1 MTLLASSAFF
11 LSGFAAL
18 LYQVSW
24 QRMLVIFSGADVY
37 SATLIVAAFMGG
49 LGVGNLAGG
58 HVADRTSARMSLVLF
73 ASAELAIAVFGRFS
87 ASLYYDYL
95 YQQLGHFDI
104 APPVMGGVLFI
115 SLLWPTFFMG
125 ASLPLLARTLTQ
137 RVDRAASVI
146 GVLYGVNTLGAAAGA
161 VLSTWWLLPHFGLEG
176 SVRVGALL
184 NIICATV
191 LFPLAVALKRAP
203 ARPPRVCE
211 HEAAPTWSTDAT
223 TGPAFGFWVW
233 AGIFGLSGMLA
244 LSLEIVWF
252 RLLGVMMKSTAFTFG
267 TLLALYLAGIG
278 LGALAGSFM
287 APRVR
292 RPAIAFL
299 SLQAAAAVGA
309 CVLLTI
315 FLRRVDNIPQV
326 WASLASYEPMSV
338 REQIAQLQG
347 ALFGAPD
354 APAPAMFL
362 TMYFGVPAA
371 LVVPSTLLMG
381 CSFPMLQRVVQTDL
395 RRVGRRVGVLL
406 FANVV
411 GSMLGAAITGWLLL
425 DLFGTAGTL
434 RLIAFASGLFAVL
447 AVVLMGREAHWN
459 ARRAQ
464 AAAGA
469 SLVVYAAVLLVM
481 PDTMTLWTRLHGAS
495 PDRVIFGEDGS
506 GVSVVKTQP
515 TSAIVFV
522 NGVGQSEIPY
532 GDVHTALGAL
542 PAFIHPAPKAAAII
556 GLGSGDTV
564 HAVGGRRDL
573 ETITCVEI
581 IKSQIGTLRALE
593 AVWPYEGLKH
603 LLADSRVRH
612 LAGDGR
618 IHLMRGGAQYDI
630 IEADALRPSSAY
642 SGNLYSEE
650 YFTLV
655 RDSLKTNGLA
665 ATWAPTARVH
675 NAFVRV
681 FPYVV
686 SVPGILIGSRSPIDL
701 DRDAIAARLA
711 ASDAREYYAAAGID
725 IERMFAEYLTEPAR
739 YGPEFSRESLGDF
752 NTDLFPRDEFD
763 LSPEIR
769 TQ

>member
-58 HVADRTSARMSLVLF
+58 HVADRTSARASLVLF
-73 ASAELAIAVFGRFS
+73 ATAELAIAVFGLFS
-87 ASLYYDYL
+87 TSLYYDYL

-104 APPVMGGVLFI
+104 APAVMGGILFV

-125 ASLPLLARTLTQ
+125 ASLPLLARTLAQ

-161 VLSTWWLLPHFGLEG
+161 VLSTWWLLPRLGLEG
-176 SVRVGALL
+176 GVRVAALL
-184 NIICATV
+184 NIICAAV
-191 LFPLAVALKRAP
+191 LLPLAVMMRRSP
-203 ARPPRVCE
+203 ARPPE
-211 HEAAPTWSTDAT
+211 SSANDAAETRSPDAP
-223 TGPAFGFWVW
+223 TGPAFSFWMW
-233 AGIFGLSGMLA
+233 AAIFGLSGMLA
-244 LSLEIVWF
+244 LSLEIIWF

-267 TLLALYLAGIG
+267 TLLALYLAGLG
-278 LGALAGSFM
+278 LGALAGSVM

-292 RPAIAFL
+292 SPSIAFL

-309 CVLLTI
+309 CVLLTL
-315 FLRRVDNIPQV
+315 FLRGVDNFPLM
-326 WASLASYEPMSV
+326 WAYLGSYEPMSV
-338 REQIAQLQG
+338 REQVAQLQAAFSG
-347 ALFGAPD
+347 SSNAPV
-354 APAPAMFL
+354 PTVFII
-362 TMYFGVPAA
+362 MYVGVPAA
-371 LVVPSTLLMG
+371 LIVPSTLLMG

-434 RLIAFASGLFAVL
+434 RLVAFASGLFAVL
-447 AVVLMGREAHWN
+447 AVALLGRDARWRGRHVL
-459 ARRAQ
+459 

-469 SLVVYAAVLLVM
+469 SGLVYASVMVGM
-481 PDTMTLWTRLHGAS
+481 PDTMTLWTRLHGAL

-515 TSAIVFV
+515 TNAIVFV
-522 NGVGQSEIPY
+522 NGVGQSVIPY

-564 HAVGGRRDL
+564 HAVAGRRDL
-573 ETITCVEI
+573 ETIACVEI
-581 IKSQIGTLRALE
+581 IKSQILTLRALD

-642 SGNLYSEE
+642 SGNLYSEA
-650 YFTLV
+650 YFMLV
-655 RDSLKTNGLA
+655 RDSLKPNGLA
-665 ATWAPTARVH
+665 ATWAPTARVY
-675 NAFVRV
+675 NAFLRV

-711 ASDAREYYAAAGID
+711 ASDARGYYAAAGID

-739 YGPEFSRESLGDF
+739 YGPEFSRESLADF
-752 NTDLFPRDEFD
+752 NTDLFPKDEFD
-763 LSPEIR
+763 LSPPAK
-769 TQ
+769 

>member
-58 HVADRTSARMSLVLF
+58 HVADRTSARASLVLF
-73 ASAELAIAVFGRFS
+73 ATAELAIAMFGLFS
-87 ASLYYDYL
+87 TSLYYDYL
-95 YQQLGHFDI
+95 YQQLGHVDI
-104 APPVMGGVLFI
+104 APAVMGGILFV

-125 ASLPLLARTLTQ
+125 ASLPLLARTLAQ

-161 VLSTWWLLPHFGLEG
+161 VLSTWWLLPRLGLEG
-176 SVRVGALL
+176 GVRVAALL
-184 NIICATV
+184 NIICAAV
-191 LFPLAVALKRAP
+191 LLPLAVMLRRSP
-203 ARPPRVCE
+203 ARPPESRTND
-211 HEAAPTWSTDAT
+211 EAETRSPDAPT
-223 TGPAFGFWVW
+223 GPVFSFWMW
-233 AGIFGLSGMLA
+233 AAIFGLSGMLA
-244 LSLEIVWF
+244 LSLEIIWF

-267 TLLALYLAGIG
+267 TLLALYLAGLG

-287 APRVR
+287 ASRVR

-299 SLQAAAAVGA
+299 ALQAAAAVGA
-309 CVLLTI
+309 CVLLTL
-315 FLRRVDNIPQV
+315 FLRGVNNVPLMWV
-326 WASLASYEPMSV
+326 YLGSYEPMSV
-338 REQIAQLQG
+338 REQVAQLQG
-347 ALFGAPD
+347 AFSGASNAQLPTV
-354 APAPAMFL
+354 FL
-362 TMYFGVPAA
+362 VMYLGVPAA
-371 LVVPSTLLMG
+371 LIVPSTLLMG

-434 RLIAFASGLFAVL
+434 RLVAFASGLFAVL
-447 AVVLMGREAHWN
+447 AVVLLGRD
-459 ARRAQ
+459 ARQRGRHAL

-469 SLVVYAAVLLVM
+469 IGLVYASVLVGM
-481 PDTMTLWTRLHGAS
+481 PDTMTLWTRLHGAL
-495 PDRVIFGEDGS
+495 PDGVIFGEDGS

-515 TSAIVFV
+515 TNAIVFV
-522 NGVGQSEIPY
+522 NGVGQSVIPY

-581 IKSQIGTLRALE
+581 IKSQIATLRALD
-593 AVWPYEGLKH
+593 AAWPYEGLKH

-630 IEADALRPSSAY
+630 IEADALRPGSAY
-642 SGNLYSEE
+642 SGNLYSEA
-650 YFTLV
+650 YFMLV
-655 RDSLKTNGLA
+655 RDSLKPNGLA

-675 NAFVRV
+675 SAFVRV

-701 DRDAIAARLA
+701 DRGAIAARLA
-711 ASDAREYYAAAGID
+711 ASGAREYYAAAGID

-763 LSPEIR
+763 LSPPPK
-769 TQ
+769 

>member
-73 ASAELAIAVFGRFS
+73 ASAELAIAVFGLFS
-87 ASLYYDYL
+87 ASLYYDFL

-161 VLSTWWLLPHFGLEG
+161 VLSTWWLLPHLGLEG

-184 NIICATV
+184 NTICAAV

-203 ARPPRVCE
+203 PPPQVRE

-223 TGPAFGFWVW
+223 NGPAFGFRVW

-299 SLQAAAAVGA
+299 SLQAAAAVCA

-326 WASLASYEPMSV
+326 WAYLASYEPMSV

-347 ALFGAPD
+347 ALFGAPA
-354 APAPAMFL
+354 APTPAMFL

-395 RRVGRRVGVLL
+395 RHVGRRVGALL
-406 FANVV
+406 LANVV
-411 GSMLGAAITGWLLL
+411 GSMVGTAVTGWLLL
-425 DLFGTAGTL
+425 DLLGTAGTL
-434 RLIAFASGLFAVL
+434 RLIAVASGLFAVL
-447 AVVLMGREAHWN
+447 AVVLIGREAHWT

-469 SLVVYAAVLLVM
+469 SLVVYAAVLLGM
-481 PDTMTLWTRLHGAS
+481 PDTRTLWTRLHAAS

-515 TSAIVFV
+515 TNAVVFV

-532 GDVHTALGAL
+532 GGVHTALGAL

-581 IKSQIGTLRALE
+581 IKSQIVTLRALG
-593 AVWPYEGLKH
+593 AAWPYEGLKH
-603 LLADSRVRH
+603 LLADSRVQH

-618 IHLMRGGAQYDI
+618 IHLMRGGARYDI

-642 SGNLYSEE
+642 SGNLYSEA
-650 YFTLV
+650 YFMLV
-655 RDSLKTNGLA
+655 RDSLKANGLA
-665 ATWAPTARVH
+665 ATWAPTVRVH
-675 NAFVRV
+675 SAFVRV

-701 DRDAIAARLA
+701 DRNAIAARLA
-711 ASDAREYYAAAGID
+711 ASGAREYYAAAGID
-725 IERMFAEYLTEPAR
+725 IERMFAQYLREPAR
-739 YGPEFSRESLGDF
+739 YGPGFSRESLGDF

-763 LSPEIR
+763 LSPPAK
-769 TQ
+769 